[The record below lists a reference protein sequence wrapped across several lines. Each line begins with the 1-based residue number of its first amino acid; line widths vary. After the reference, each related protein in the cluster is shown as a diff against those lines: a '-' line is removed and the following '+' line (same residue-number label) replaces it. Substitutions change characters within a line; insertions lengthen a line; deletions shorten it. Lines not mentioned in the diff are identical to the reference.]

1 VTSRTPSTLPVNRRI
16 RLRRWWLNRPVR
28 TKGWIA
34 IVVPLLA
41 LLVTAAASL
50 SLQFREQQAR
60 DVGRANF
67 NLINA
72 ADRVLGNA
80 LDGETGVR
88 GYAATNERVFLQP
101 YHLMR
106 LRIDGAQQNFRT
118 ASVLADQVAQQRA
131 ANRTAGRVVR
141 ELGQIRAAVAH
152 GAPKSRV
159 IQLLSQG
166 KRSMSLLR
174 QQIASTRTR
183 ATNTMLSQRA
193 AVDQLAT
200 GIDIVTIVGVL
211 FGLLAG
217 VAGIAL
223 FASGISRRVA
233 LAAANADRLGVG
245 QPVITS
251 DHSDDEIGHLAESL
265 ASAEQLLASRSAQLV
280 AARDEALKANQA
292 KNAFLSATS
301 HELRTPLNSILGFT
315 QLLELSDLSDEDQE
329 SVQRILT
336 AGRHLLA
343 LINELI
349 DVARIESGELSVSLE
364 PVTVRALLADVCQLM
379 QPLADDREIDLRQE
393 CVQPGLAVYADWQR
407 LSQIMVN
414 LISNAV
420 KYNRPGGTIT
430 LTCREQEDAHVAIS
444 VTDTGPGLSGD
455 DLDRIFVPFER
466 LSADQSDVE
475 GTGIG
480 LPLARALAQVMRG
493 ELRAMSTLGEGS
505 SFTVSL
511 RRAPDLVPGQVSRS
525 AADPSADNSLVLR
538 KPAMTLL
545 YIEDNPANVEV
556 VARYLAGREH
566 ARLLIAV
573 SGAEGLAA
581 AAEHRPD
588 LVLLDL
594 HLNDMTGDQVLG
606 RLMTDPAT
614 SGIPVAVL
622 SADAS
627 PHVIRRLLSSGAS
640 AYLTKPLDLA
650 RLGELLDSY
659 EPSPVPAA
667 GPLGAR
673 AVIWKAGSLQV
684 RLQSTPSR
692 KP

>member
-1 VTSRTPSTLPVNRRI
+1 MTSRAPSRLPGY
-16 RLRRWWLNRPVR
+16 LGGGLSRWWLNRPVR
-28 TKGWIA
+28 AKGMIA
-34 IVVPLLA
+34 IVVPLVA

-50 SLQFREQQAR
+50 GLQIREQEAR

-67 NLINA
+67 NLIAA
-72 ADRVLGNA
+72 ADRVLGHA
-80 LDGETGVR
+80 VDGETGVR
-88 GYAATNERVFLQP
+88 GYAATDETVFLAP
-101 YHLMR
+101 YRLMQ
-106 LRIDGAQQNFRT
+106 LQMGGARKAFRV
-118 ASVLADQVAQQRA
+118 ASVQADDVAEQRA
-131 ANRTAGRVVR
+131 ANTTAGLVVAQ
-141 ELGQIRAAVAH
+141 LGLIRAAVAH
-152 GAPKSRV
+152 RAPRRRIV
-159 IQLLSQG
+159 
-166 KRSMSLLR
+166 SLLVR
-174 QQIASTRTR
+174 GRHSMNLLRRQIATTRTR

-193 AVDQLAT
+193 AVDRLAT
-200 GIDIVTIVGVL
+200 DIDVVTIVGVL
-211 FGLLAG
+211 LGLLAG

-233 LAAANADRLGVG
+233 AAASNADRLGAGRPIV
-245 QPVITS
+245 TTDRS
-251 DHSDDEIGHLAESL
+251 RDEIGRLAESL
-265 ASAEQLLASRSAQLV
+265 ASAERLLASRSAQLV
-280 AARDEALKANQA
+280 AARDAALKANQA

-315 QLLELSDLSDEDQE
+315 QLLELSELSDEDQE

-379 QPLADDREIDLRQE
+379 QPLADDREIDLRQR
-393 CVQPGLAVYADWQR
+393 CGQPGLAVYADWQR

-420 KYNRPGGTIT
+420 KYNRHGGAIT
-430 LTCREQEDAHVAIS
+430 VACREDEDGMVTIS
-444 VTDTGPGLSGD
+444 VTDTGPGISGE
-455 DLDRIFVPFER
+455 DLERIFVPFER

-480 LPLARALAQVMRG
+480 LPLARALAQVMHG
-493 ELRAMSTLGEGS
+493 ELRAMSTVGQGS
-505 SFTVSL
+505 TFTVSL
-511 RRAPDLVPGQVSRS
+511 RRAPDLAHVPGQISRS
-525 AADPSADNSLVLR
+525 ASAASADRPMGLR

-545 YIEDNPANVEV
+545 YVEDNPANVEV
-556 VARYLAGREH
+556 VARYLASREH
-566 ARLLIAV
+566 TRLLIAV

-581 AAEHRPD
+581 AAEHKPD

-594 HLNDMTGDQVLG
+594 HLTDMTGDQVLG
-606 RLMTDPAT
+606 RMLADPET
-614 SGIPVAVL
+614 TGIPVAVL

-627 PHVIRRLLSSGAS
+627 PRVIRRLLSSGAC

-659 EPSPVPAA
+659 EPSPVRAA

-673 AVIWKAGSLQV
+673 AVIWEAGS
-684 RLQSTPSR
+684 
-692 KP
+692 

>member
-1 VTSRTPSTLPVNRRI
+1 VTSRTPSRLPGY
-16 RLRRWWLNRPVR
+16 LGGGLSRWWLNRPVR
-28 TKGWIA
+28 AKGMIA
-34 IVVPLLA
+34 IAVPLIA

-50 SLQFREQQAR
+50 GLQIREQDAR
-60 DVGRANF
+60 QVGRANF
-67 NLINA
+67 DLISA
-72 ADRVLGNA
+72 AGSVLGHA

-88 GYAATNERVFLQP
+88 GYAATDETVFLAP
-101 YHLMR
+101 YRLMQVQME
-106 LRIDGAQQNFRT
+106 GARKAFRT
-118 ASVLADQVAQQRA
+118 ASIQADDVAQQRA
-131 ANRTAGRVVR
+131 ANKTAGRVVAQ
-141 ELGQIRAAVAH
+141 LGLIRAAVAH
-152 GAPKSRV
+152 RAPRSRIV
-159 IQLLSQG
+159 SLLARG
-166 KRSMSLLR
+166 RRSMNLLR
-174 QQIASTRTR
+174 RQIAVMRKR
-183 ATNTMLSQRA
+183 ATNTMLSERA
-193 AVDQLAT
+193 AVDRMAT
-200 GIDIVTIVGVL
+200 GIDVVTIVGVL
-211 FGLLAG
+211 LGLLAG

-233 LAAANADRLGVG
+233 AAAANADRLGAGRPIVTTD
-245 QPVITS
+245 QS
-251 DHSDDEIGHLAESL
+251 RDEIGRLAESL
-265 ASAEQLLASRSAQLV
+265 ASAERLLASRSAQLV
-280 AARDEALKANQA
+280 AARDAALKANQA

-315 QLLELSDLSDEDQE
+315 QLLELSELSDEDQE

-379 QPLADDREIDLRQE
+379 QPLAVDREIDLRQQ
-393 CVQPGLAVYADWQR
+393 CGQPGLAVYADWQR

-420 KYNRPGGTIT
+420 KYNRHGGAIT
-430 LTCREQEDAHVAIS
+430 VACREDEDGMVEIS
-444 VTDTGPGLSGD
+444 VTDTGPGISGE
-455 DLDRIFVPFER
+455 DLERIFVPFER

-480 LPLARALAQVMRG
+480 LPLARALAQVMQG
-493 ELRAMSTLGEGS
+493 ELRAMSTVGQGS
-505 SFTVSL
+505 TFTVSL
-511 RRAPDLVPGQVSRS
+511 RRAPDLARVPGQVSGS
-525 AADPSADNSLVLR
+525 APAASADRPMELR

-545 YIEDNPANVEV
+545 YVEDNPANVEV
-556 VARYLAGREH
+556 VTRYLASRER

-581 AAEHRPD
+581 AAEHKPD
-588 LVLLDL
+588 LVVLDL
-594 HLNDMTGDQVLG
+594 HLTDMTGDQVLG
-606 RLMTDPAT
+606 RMLANPETTD
-614 SGIPVAVL
+614 IPVAVL

-627 PHVIRRLLSSGAS
+627 PRVIRRLLSSGAC

-659 EPSPVPAA
+659 EPTPVRAA

-673 AVIWKAGSLQV
+673 AVIWEAGS
-684 RLQSTPSR
+684 
-692 KP
+692 